1 MFHKGRE
8 REKKFEAKE
17 DGQTVRE
24 RWRHQD
30 WRARWPGLGPVACYD
45 QKSFIFLRSSFANE
59 ECLRSYN
66 EKREV
71 LELCSQGIAG
81 NLMKWLINTY
91 K

>member
-1 MFHKGRE
+1 MDRQSEKGGVTRT
-8 REKKFEAKE
+8 
-17 DGQTVRE
+17 DGR
-24 RWRHQD
+24 
-30 WRARWPGLGPVACYD
+30 GD
-45 QKSFIFLRSSFANE
+45 QVLVWWLAMTKRVSFFLRSSFANE